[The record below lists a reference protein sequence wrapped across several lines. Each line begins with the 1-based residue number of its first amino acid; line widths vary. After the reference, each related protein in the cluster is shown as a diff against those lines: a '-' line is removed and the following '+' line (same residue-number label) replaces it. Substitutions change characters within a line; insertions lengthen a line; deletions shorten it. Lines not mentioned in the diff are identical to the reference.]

1 LHFGFAMGILTI
13 ATLVIEKLAEI
24 KFKNVRLNQE
34 ADVLWVL
41 KVIHQ
46 TVLNTRWGAVFAGV
60 MQ

>member
-1 LHFGFAMGILTI
+1 MGILTI